1 MKHYVQNY
9 KWLLYVILT
18 YKMILVVK
26 VSQSCLTLQ
35 RHGLQPTRLLC
46 PWSSLGQNA
55 GVGNRSLLQGIFPTQ
70 EPRSPALQADS
81 LPSEKPGKSK
91 IVLS

>member
-26 VSQSCLTLQ
+26 VSQSCPTLCNAMDYSPPGSSV
-35 RHGLQPTRLLC
+35 HG
-46 PWSSLGQNA
+46 
-55 GVGNRSLLQGIFPTQ
+55 
-70 EPRSPALQADS
+70 
-81 LPSEKPGKSK
+81 
-91 IVLS
+91 VL